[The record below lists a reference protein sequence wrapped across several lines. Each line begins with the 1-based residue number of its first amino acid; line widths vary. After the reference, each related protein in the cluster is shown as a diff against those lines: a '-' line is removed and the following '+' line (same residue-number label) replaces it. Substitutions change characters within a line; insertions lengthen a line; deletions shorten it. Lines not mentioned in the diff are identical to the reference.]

1 MRYLLGLA
9 VVVVLGFLAWQ
20 VGATLSTDAVG
31 MGIGLVFGVLA
42 GVPAALL
49 VVATGRPRDDGDGG
63 YEAGRRQ
70 GFRDAID
77 LAQGRRPELPME
89 TMHTVEYG
97 SNGVRVEKTISIA
110 HPFGYLVDEQRR

>member
-1 MRYLLGLA
+1 MRHLLGIA

-20 VGATLSTDAVG
+20 VGSRLSTDSVG
-31 MGIGLVFGVLA
+31 MAIGLVFGVLA
-42 GVPAALL
+42 GVPSALL
-49 VVATGRPRDDGDGG
+49 ILMTPRTQQGDG

-89 TMHTVEYG
+89 TMHAVEYG

-110 HPFGYLVDEQRR
+110 HPFPYLVDEQRR